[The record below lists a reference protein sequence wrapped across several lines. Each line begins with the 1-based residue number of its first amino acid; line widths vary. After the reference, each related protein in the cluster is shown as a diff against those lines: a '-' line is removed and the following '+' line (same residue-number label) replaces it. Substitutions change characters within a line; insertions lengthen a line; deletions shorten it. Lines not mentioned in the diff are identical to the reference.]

1 MHEKSKMKALTTLLG
16 PASLVALLGLFGGCK
31 DDDPCDA
38 GEVERYGQCYPAPSS
53 SGGSAGSGAG
63 GSAAGGMAGADSSD
77 PGEGAAGAAAVD
89 TPFGTECQDGA
100 ASSDCGGAAPVCAD
114 LSPLG
119 QSQFCTQIDCAEGEA
134 NAGVCPEG
142 FTCFAV
148 SGYPSVC
155 IKG

>member
-1 MHEKSKMKALTTLLG
+1 MKALTTLLSQ
-16 PASLVALLGLFGGCK
+16 AVLLALLGAIPLFGGCK

-38 GEVERYGQCYPAPSS
+38 GETERYGQCYPVPQAG
-53 SGGSAGSGAG
+53 GGSAGSGSSGLAG
-63 GSAAGGMAGADSSD
+63 AEMGGRDEGQAGAD
-77 PGEGAAGAAAVD
+77 AAPVD
-89 TPFGTECQDGA
+89 TPFGTECQDDKD
-100 ASSDCGGAAPVCAD
+100 SSDCGGAAPVCAD

-119 QSQFCTQIDCAEGEA
+119 QSRYCTQINCSEGEA

-148 SGYPSVC
+148 SGYPSIC